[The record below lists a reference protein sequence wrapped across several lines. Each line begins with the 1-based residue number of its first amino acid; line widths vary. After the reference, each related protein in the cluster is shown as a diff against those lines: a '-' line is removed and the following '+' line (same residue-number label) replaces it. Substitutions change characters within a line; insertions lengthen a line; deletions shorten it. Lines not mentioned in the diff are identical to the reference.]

1 MSKKVK
7 RVFVC
12 KLDKG
17 KTFPMKVFI
26 EMNQKSEG
34 HFLNKL
40 HVFFKDFY
48 VHKSDVEKYWGWSV
62 FIILKLDI
70 CERFYK
76 ICSKTYFVK
85 SLTNVQF

>member
-1 MSKKVK
+1 
-7 RVFVC
+7 
-12 KLDKG
+12 
-17 KTFPMKVFI
+17 MKVFI

-70 CERFYK
+70 CERF
-76 ICSKTYFVK
+76 
-85 SLTNVQF
+85 

>member
-1 MSKKVK
+1 
-7 RVFVC
+7 
-12 KLDKG
+12 
-17 KTFPMKVFI
+17 MKVFI

-62 FIILKLDI
+62 FYYTKIGHLWKILQNMFENI
-70 CERFYK
+70 FCK
-76 ICSKTYFVK
+76 IFHKCPILV
-85 SLTNVQF
+85 